1 MNVYLDCHITRPV
14 AVLIAFIKFC
24 STNFPSLVIYVKSLL
39 TSQLGA
45 HIHFHEVI
53 GPKDGNKSAHIEIKE
68 GLEITCQAIAKYLF
82 KKEQIFVHYKAF

>member
-1 MNVYLDCHITRPV
+1 MNVYLDCPISRPV
-14 AVLIAFIKFC
+14 AVLIAFTKFC
-24 STNFPSLVIYVKSLL
+24 FTDLSSLEYVKSLL
-39 TSQLGA
+39 NSQLGA

-82 KKEQIFVHYKAF
+82 KCVYTM